1 MAKKKT
7 KVDDSTIMFD
17 VIYEDGTKS
26 SRRRVATAELDPHEQ
41 DDASAKTIIMA
52 QDQKIAQMSG
62 NPRGPIKSIT
72 RSE

>member
-1 MAKKKT
+1 MAKKKQ
-7 KVDDSTIMFD
+7 KVDDSTVLFD

-26 SRRRVATAELDPHEQ
+26 SRRRVATAELDSF
-41 DDASAKTIIMA
+41 DDSNAAAKTILMA

-62 NPRGPIKSIT
+62 TPRGPIKSIT

>member
-7 KVDDSTIMFD
+7 KVDDSTILFD
-17 VIYEDGTKS
+17 VVYEDGSKS
-26 SRRRVATAELDPHEQ
+26 SRRRVAAAELDPHEQ
-41 DDASAKTIIMA
+41 DDASAKTILMA

>member
-1 MAKKKT
+1 MAKKKQ
-7 KVDDSTIMFD
+7 KVDDSTVLFD

-26 SRRRVATAELDPHEQ
+26 SRRRVATAELDSF
-41 DDASAKTIIMA
+41 DDSDAAAKTILMA

-62 NPRGPIKSIT
+62 TPRGPIKSIT

>member
-7 KVDDSTIMFD
+7 KVDDSTVMFD
-17 VIYEDGTKS
+17 VVYEDGTKS
-26 SRRRVATAELDPHEQ
+26 SRRRVNTSDLDPHEN

-52 QDQKIAQMSG
+52 QDQKIASMSG

>member
-7 KVDDSTIMFD
+7 KVDDTTVLFD
-17 VIYEDGTKS
+17 VVYEDGTKS
-26 SRRRVATAELDPHEQ
+26 SRRRVASAELDPHEN

-52 QDQKIAQMSG
+52 QDQKIAAMSG
-62 NPRGPIKSIT
+62 NPRGPIKSSA

>member
-1 MAKKKT
+1 MAKKKQ
-7 KVDDSTIMFD
+7 KVDDSTVMFD
-17 VIYEDGTKS
+17 VVYEDGTKS
-26 SRRRVATAELDPHEQ
+26 SRRRVATAELDPHDR

-62 NPRGPIKSIT
+62 NPRAPIKSIT

>member
-1 MAKKKT
+1 MAKKKQ

-26 SRRRVATAELDPHEQ
+26 SRRRVAAAELDPHDK
-41 DDASAKTIIMA
+41 DDASAKTVLMA

>member
-1 MAKKKT
+1 MAKKKP
-7 KVDDSTIMFD
+7 KADDSVLLFD

-26 SRRRVATAELDPHEQ
+26 SRRRVNANEIDAYAEVEV
-41 DDASAKTIIMA
+41 SAKTVIMA

-72 RSE
+72 KSD

>member
-7 KVDDSTIMFD
+7 KVDDTTILFD

-26 SRRRVATAELDPHEQ
+26 SRRRVAAAELDPHES
-41 DDASAKTIIMA
+41 DDASAKTILMA
-52 QDQKIAQMSG
+52 QDQKIAAMSG
-62 NPRGPIKSIT
+62 NLRGPIKSIT

>member
-7 KVDDSTIMFD
+7 KVDDTTVLFD
-17 VIYEDGTKS
+17 VVYEDGTKS
-26 SRRRVATAELDPHEQ
+26 SRRRVASAELDPHEN

-52 QDQKIAQMSG
+52 QDQKIAAMSG
-62 NPRGPIKSIT
+62 NPRGPIKSIA